1 MTFGR
6 KIGLV
11 AISFILI
18 AISLSVSRYAA
29 TQWQLAQA
37 QDTIEQR
44 LLDYVGEIRRSLRRF
59 SHLPF
64 LITNEPETQ
73 RFLQGEINLRPLLE
87 SQLIQLDKAANTK
100 GWYVL
105 SKQGH
110 VLISSLSNRSL
121 SEADSQSIASQ
132 VHLDSGSLS
141 IVTKVVGSTPYYYL
155 AAPINVGFDLAGI
168 AVVQVDLR
176 FLTEQWFANDEAIL
190 FQNKRGTFFLSSSS
204 ELNVAKLNQ
213 IESPSS
219 TVSRKEIYNGALI
232 TQSTLLGQKYIVQS
246 VVLDDLQWQLTYLTP
261 LKGLEETVS
270 WISWST
276 AGACLFLI
284 LLSIIWNLR
293 HQKHLSQLRIQKLIE
308 GSEERL
314 SQMINKTQVGILLL
328 TSNGD
333 LAEINPMAKRYFNLS
348 DTMIKNLPAWQLFD
362 TNKPSSTIFQ
372 LLQNLNKHHDLA
384 EINSIE
390 TMARRSDGS
399 HFPVLF
405 SITVLHWHNTHYYLA
420 TVIDI
425 SKRKKAEIALKNVN
439 SELQDRVEL
448 RTQELKDA
456 QNELIEISKM
466 AALGRM
472 SSAITHEL
480 NQPLT
485 GLRTLLTSNDLL
497 MERGETQMLK
507 ANNKLVHTLIDRMAN
522 MTNQLKSFAF
532 NRPEQLH
539 AVSIPDALN
548 EVLRI
553 HQHRLSNV
561 DVRVRL
567 AVDIEKVLGEEQRI
581 RQVLGNLIV
590 NACDAMKDAPHPQ
603 LIISTQHQDEKI
615 ALNIIDNGSGV
626 SEQELA
632 TIFEPFHTTK
642 KMGDGLG
649 LGLSISTNS
658 MRDMKGSLSAE
669 NNAKISSPSALL
681 NKENMTGMTFTVT
694 FQPIS

>member
-1 MTFGR
+1 MTFSR

-11 AISFILI
+11 AMSFILI
-18 AISLSVSRYAA
+18 AISLSISRFTA
-29 TQWQLAQA
+29 TQWQLSHAQN
-37 QDTIEQR
+37 TIEQR

-64 LITNEPETQ
+64 LITNEAETL
-73 RFLQGEINLRPLLE
+73 RFLQGDVSLRPLLE
-87 SQLIQLDKAANTK
+87 SQLIQLDKASNTK

-105 SKQGH
+105 SEQGQ
-110 VLISSLSNRSL
+110 VLISSLSSDSL
-121 SEADSQSIASQ
+121 SEDDSQSIASQ
-132 VHLDSGSLS
+132 IQIDSGSLS

-155 AAPINVGFDLAGI
+155 AAPINVGFEVAGI

-190 FQNKRGTFFLSSSS
+190 FQNKSGTFFLSSSS
-204 ELNVAKLNQ
+204 ALNVTKLNQ
-213 IESPSS
+213 IEAP
-219 TVSRKEIYNGALI
+219 RKALTQKELYNGTQI
-232 TQSTLLGQKYIVQS
+232 TQSAFLGQKYIVQS

-261 LKGLEETVS
+261 LKAVEETVS

-276 AGACLFLI
+276 AGACLSLI
-284 LLSIIWNLR
+284 LLFIIWNLR
-293 HQKHLSQLRIQKLIE
+293 HQKRISQLRIQKLIE

-328 TSNGD
+328 TSQGE

-348 DTMIKNLPAWQLFD
+348 DTMVNNLPAWQLFD
-362 TNKPSSTIFQ
+362 TNKPNSTIFQ
-372 LLQNLNKHHDLA
+372 LLKNLNRHHDLA

-439 SELQDRVEL
+439 SELQDRVEQ

-507 ANNKLVHTLIDRMAN
+507 ANNKLVHTLIDRMAK

-532 NRPEQLH
+532 SRPEQLH
-539 AVSIPDALN
+539 AVSIPEALN

-553 HQHRLSNV
+553 HQHRLDNV
-561 DVRVRL
+561 DVRIRL
-567 AVDIEKVLGEEQRI
+567 AIDIDQVLGEEQRI

-590 NACDAMKDAPHPQ
+590 NACDAMKDTSGPQ
-603 LIISTQHQDEKI
+603 LIISTQRQGDKVV
-615 ALNIIDNGSGV
+615 LNIMDNGSGV
-626 SEQELA
+626 AQQELA

-649 LGLSISTNS
+649 LGLSISANS
-658 MRDMKGSLSAE
+658 MRDMQGSLSAA
-669 NNAKISSPSALL
+669 NNNEL
-681 NKENMTGMTFTVT
+681 NVPTAHIEQEHAIGMTFTAT
-694 FQPIS
+694 FQSID

>member
-1 MTFGR
+1 MTFSR
-6 KIGLV
+6 KIGLI
-11 AISFILI
+11 AMSFILI
-18 AISLSVSRYAA
+18 AISLSVSRFTA
-29 TQWQLAQA
+29 TQWQLSHAQN
-37 QDTIEQR
+37 TIEQR

-64 LITNEPETQ
+64 LITNEAETL
-73 RFLQGEINLRPLLE
+73 RFLQGDVSLRPLLE
-87 SQLIQLDKAANTK
+87 SQLIQLDKASNTK

-105 SKQGH
+105 SEQGQ
-110 VLISSLSNRSL
+110 VLISSLSSDSL
-121 SEADSQSIASQ
+121 SEDDSQSIASQ
-132 VHLDSGSLS
+132 IQLDSGSLS

-155 AAPINVGFDLAGI
+155 AAPINVGFEVAGI

-190 FQNKRGTFFLSSSS
+190 FQNKSGTFFLSSSS
-204 ELNVAKLNQ
+204 ALNVTKLNQ
-213 IESPSS
+213 IEAP
-219 TVSRKEIYNGALI
+219 RKALTQKELYNGTQI
-232 TQSTLLGQKYIVQS
+232 TQSAFLGQKYIVQS
-246 VVLDDLQWQLTYLTP
+246 VVLDDLQWRLTYLTP
-261 LKGLEETVS
+261 LKAVEETVS

-276 AGACLFLI
+276 AGACLSLI

-293 HQKHLSQLRIQKLIE
+293 HQKRISQLRIQKLIE

-328 TSNGD
+328 TSQGE

-348 DTMIKNLPAWQLFD
+348 DTMVNNLPAWQLFD
-362 TNKPSSTIFQ
+362 TNKPNSTIFQ
-372 LLQNLNKHHDLA
+372 LLKNLNRHHDLA

-439 SELQDRVEL
+439 SELQDRVEQ

-507 ANNKLVHTLIDRMAN
+507 ANNKLVHTLIDRMAK

-532 NRPEQLH
+532 SRPEQLH
-539 AVSIPDALN
+539 PVSIPEALN

-553 HQHRLSNV
+553 HQHRLDNI
-561 DVRVRL
+561 DVRIRL
-567 AVDIEKVLGEEQRI
+567 ATDIDQVLGEEQRI

-590 NACDAMKDAPHPQ
+590 NACDAMKDTSVPQ
-603 LIISTQHQDEKI
+603 LIISTQRQGDKVV
-615 ALNIIDNGSGV
+615 LNIMDNGSGV
-626 SEQELA
+626 AQQELA

-642 KMGDGLG
+642 KIGEGLG
-649 LGLSISTNS
+649 LGLSISANS
-658 MRDMKGSLSAE
+658 MRDMQGSLSAT
-669 NNAKISSPSALL
+669 NNSKVCAPNVQL
-681 NKENMTGMTFTVT
+681 EQERTTGMTFTAT
-694 FQPIS
+694 FQSLD

>member
-18 AISLSVSRYAA
+18 IISLSSSRFIA
-29 TQWQLAQA
+29 TQWQLSHA

-44 LLDYVGEIRRSLRRF
+44 LLDYVGEIRSSLRRF

-64 LITNEPETQ
+64 LITNEPETLQ
-73 RFLQGEINLRPLLE
+73 FLQGDISLRPLLE
-87 SQLIQLDKAANTK
+87 SQLIQLDKASNTK

-105 SKQGH
+105 SEHGQ

-121 SEADSQSIASQ
+121 SDADSQSIATQ
-132 VHLDSGSLS
+132 IHRDNGSLS
-141 IVTKVVGSTPYYYL
+141 IVTKIVGATPYYYL
-155 AAPINVGFDLAGI
+155 AAPIHVGFQLQGI

-190 FQNKRGTFFLSSSS
+190 FQNKSGTFFLSSSS
-204 ELNVAKLNQ
+204 KLNVVKLNQ
-213 IESPSS
+213 IESPENAV
-219 TVSRKEIYNGALI
+219 TRIALYNGTKI
-232 TQSTLLGQKYIVQS
+232 TQSVFLGQKYMVQS

-261 LKGLEETVS
+261 LKVLQETVS
-270 WISWST
+270 WISWSSG
-276 AGACLFLI
+276 GACLSLI
-284 LLSIIWNLR
+284 LLFIIWNLR
-293 HQKHLSQLRIQKLIE
+293 HQKHISQLRIQKLIE

-328 TSNGD
+328 TSKGD
-333 LAEINPMAKRYFNLS
+333 LAEMNPMAKRYFNLS
-348 DTMIKNLPAWQLFD
+348 DTMIKNLPAWQLFK
-362 TNKPSSTIFQ
+362 TNKPNSTIFQ
-372 LLQNLNKHHDLA
+372 LLKNLNKHHDLA

-405 SITVLHWHNTHYYLA
+405 SITVLHWHNSHYYLV

-425 SKRKKAEIALKNVN
+425 SKRKKAEIALQNVN

-448 RTQELKDA
+448 RTKELKDA
-456 QNELIEISKM
+456 QQELIEISKM

-497 MERGETQMLK
+497 MERGETKMLK
-507 ANNKLVHTLIDRMAN
+507 ANNKLVHTLIDRMAK

-532 NRPEQLH
+532 NRPEQLN
-539 AVSIPDALN
+539 AVSIPEALN

-553 HQHRLSNV
+553 HQQRLDSI
-561 DVRVRL
+561 DVRIRL
-567 AVDIEKVLGEEQRI
+567 ATDINQVLGEEQRI

-590 NACDAMKDAPHPQ
+590 NACDAMKATEQPQ
-603 LIISTQHQDEKI
+603 LVIS
-615 ALNIIDNGSGV
+615 ALHHNGRVVLHIVDNGSGV
-626 SEQELA
+626 AEHELA

-649 LGLSISTNS
+649 LGLSISANS
-658 MRDMKGSLSAE
+658 MRDMQGSLTAA
-669 NNAKISSPSALL
+669 NNEDAV
-681 NKENMTGMTFTVT
+681 GMTFTAT
-694 FQPIS
+694 FQSIN